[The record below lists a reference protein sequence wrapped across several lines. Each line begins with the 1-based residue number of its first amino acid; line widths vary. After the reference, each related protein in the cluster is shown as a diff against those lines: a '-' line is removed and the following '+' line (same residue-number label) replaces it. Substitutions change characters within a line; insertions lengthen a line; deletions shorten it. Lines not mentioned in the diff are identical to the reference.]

1 MEGFPSGQ
9 RGETVNLL
17 RKLRR
22 FESFSL
28 HHKNSMAVYWQ
39 HLSFK
44 SHTWFY
50 FSSIAFRKQLVYH
63 WRHFG
68 FNRLP
73 FGQRQAALTYQF
85 ILSIG
90 YQYIT
95 LDTASILPTT
105 CMAWSPKSVWPNNAI
120 DTYTPQPQCSQPHER
135 RCHGIANVFTIQVQ
149 NPSPT
154 QQDCSQYRFA
164 EWYWLGFQPQHSL
177 VHWYKRTKPA
187 NLKPKTLYFSLHT
200 SILLTLLKSAQFIT
214 YA

>member
-1 MEGFPSGQ
+1 MFSIDAMLPFPYYSLSLMEGFPSGQ

-50 FSSIAFRKQLVYH
+50 FLQIAFRKQLVYH

-73 FGQRQAALTYQF
+73 FGQRQTTLTYQF

-95 LDTASILPTT
+95 LIQFQLCPRHVWREVPRAFGRIMQLIRTRLSLNALNHTRDDAMVLQT
-105 CMAWSPKSVWPNNAI
+105 CL
-120 DTYTPQPQCSQPHER
+120 
-135 RCHGIANVFTIQVQ
+135 
-149 NPSPT
+149 
-154 QQDCSQYRFA
+154 QYR
-164 EWYWLGFQPQHSL
+164 YKIPHQHSRIVHNTDLLNGIGL
-177 VHWYKRTKPA
+177 V
-187 NLKPKTLYFSLHT
+187 FSHRIHLHT
-200 SILLTLLKSAQFIT
+200 GTGGQNQQT
-214 YA
+214 